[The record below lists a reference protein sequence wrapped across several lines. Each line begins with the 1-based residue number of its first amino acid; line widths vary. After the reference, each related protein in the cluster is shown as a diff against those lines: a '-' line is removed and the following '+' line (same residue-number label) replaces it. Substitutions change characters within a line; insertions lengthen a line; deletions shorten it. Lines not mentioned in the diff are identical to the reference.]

1 LRLSESTLRSFVI
14 GNSSLKRGKQ
24 AEWLTQS
31 LDFNL
36 SGLKSGSTILEV
48 DAPMLKDT
56 LGAMQ
61 VPLFGDL
68 PVDDVTSN
76 SALGLGLYAFEKA
89 MQGDVNSF
97 ILDKHLLKEMRQ
109 FGKFL
114 NKRGSSIEV
123 STGKKAKVIKLKK
136 EVIEKIKTIEDNTP
150 ASIKT
155 KVTGVLDMMKH
166 SNHQLELLVDGTKRI
181 RAILN
186 DQLAV
191 SDLTAFFGKEL
202 TVSGIANYNP
212 SGDVIS
218 FEISGYKS
226 ANKKETYFNQLPVPL
241 FEETD
246 LKRIAQ
252 QQNYKGYQSDKV
264 KNIAGKMEIEDSLED
279 LLAALK

>member
-1 LRLSESTLRSFVI
+1 
-14 GNSSLKRGKQ
+14 
-24 AEWLTQS
+24 
-31 LDFNL
+31 
-36 SGLKSGSTILEV
+36 
-48 DAPMLKDT
+48 
-56 LGAMQ
+56 
-61 VPLFGDL
+61 
-68 PVDDVTSN
+68 
-76 SALGLGLYAFEKA
+76 
-89 MQGDVNSF
+89 
-97 ILDKHLLKEMRQ
+97 
-109 FGKFL
+109 
-114 NKRGSSIEV
+114 
-123 STGKKAKVIKLKK
+123 
-136 EVIEKIKTIEDNTP
+136 
-150 ASIKT
+150 
-155 KVTGVLDMMKH
+155 MMKH